1 MRFNRTY
8 SDACCCITRR
18 SQAAVLVKNYS
29 TKLLRIAVGFNSS
42 LGRGDAS
49 GRMPRACVAWIELD
63 RHELLDTRKV
73 SLIGDDD
80 SH

>member
-1 MRFNRTY
+1 
-8 SDACCCITRR
+8 
-18 SQAAVLVKNYS
+18 VLVKNYS
-29 TKLLRIAVGFNSS
+29 TTLLGIAVGFKSS

-49 GRMPRACVAWIELD
+49 GRMPRACVGWIELD